1 MASIDIH
8 IIQSVPPSNINRDD
22 NGSPKTAVYG
32 GVRRARVSSQA
43 WKRAARDSFGELLDM
58 NELGIRTKRA
68 AELIAV
74 RIVAT
79 KPEVTL
85 EEALKGAW
93 GVLGGLGLKE
103 EKARK
108 SKTDT
113 GEEKPSSMQYLVFFS
128 NVQLDKLAE
137 LAIEHDLG
145 KVPASV
151 AKNAV
156 KRDYGISLSLF
167 GRMVANDP
175 DLNVDAAVQVAHALS
190 THAVDPEFDFY
201 TAVDDYNPG
210 EETGAGM
217 MGTIEYNSS
226 TMYRYATVSLD
237 GLNANLGD
245 PEATARAV
253 EAFLTGFVKAMPSGK
268 QNTFANGTLPH
279 GVVVMARKGQGVNL
293 VGAFE
298 DAVRLS
304 DNGYI
309 HNSCE
314 ALAKHAGELDGAF
327 GEAPEEAW
335 VTRVGDAAAPLETLG
350 EVQAFPALVKGVGE
364 YVRSTLGASA

>member
-43 WKRAARDSFGELLDM
+43 WKRAARDSFAELLNMD
-58 NELGIRTKRA
+58 ELGIRTKRA
-68 AELIAV
+68 AELIAE
-74 RIVAT
+74 RIIERSPRT
-79 KPEVTL
+79 TQ
-85 EEALKGAW
+85 EEAVKGAW
-93 GVLGGLGLKE
+93 GALGGLGLKE

-108 SKTDT
+108 SKADT
-113 GEEKPSSMQYLVFFS
+113 GPEKPSTTQYLVFFS

-137 LAIEHDLG
+137 LAIEHELG
-145 KVPASV
+145 KVPAHA
-151 AKNAV
+151 AKQAV

-201 TAVDDYNPG
+201 TAVDDYNPAD
-210 EETGAGM
+210 ESGAGM

-237 GLNANLGD
+237 GLNENLGD
-245 PEATARAV
+245 PEATVRAV

-268 QNTFANGTLPH
+268 QNTFANATLPH
-279 GVVVMARKGQGVNL
+279 GVVVMARDGQGVSL

-298 DAVRLS
+298 DAIRLS

-309 HNSCE
+309 HSSCE
-314 ALAKHAGELDGAF
+314 ALAKHASELDEAF
-327 GEAPEEAW
+327 GEAPKAVW
-335 VTRVGDAAAPLETLG
+335 VTRVGDVAAPLETLG
-350 EVQAFPALVKGVGE
+350 EVQSFPALVEGVGK